1 MQCVPYKAGHHHVF
15 PSFWVRGE
23 RESTSAGGKI
33 GKRRKGPSSSFFLSF
48 LSSAEDAVQQSPHK
62 SLRWEFRRTASKAI
76 GAPILSLLS
85 FIFFFFLSSFSLF
98 LYTAHDLLLTP
109 ALVKSK
115 QNGNLFF
122 HKIQCAHVAIY
133 LIPLSRVT
141 NSLIEAT
148 AAATFY
154 FLSRRRRIKKGH
166 KKWFRG
172 CCIKWTQSS
181 TASRPSRQPS
191 HQQPSRFGRP

>member
-76 GAPILSLLS
+76 SISFTNDRRPDFLSS
-85 FIFFFFLSSFSLF
+85 FFLFFFLSIFILSISL
-98 LYTAHDLLLTP
+98 Y
-109 ALVKSK
+109 S
-115 QNGNLFF
+115 
-122 HKIQCAHVAIY
+122 
-133 LIPLSRVT
+133 
-141 NSLIEAT
+141 
-148 AAATFY
+148 
-154 FLSRRRRIKKGH
+154 
-166 KKWFRG
+166 
-172 CCIKWTQSS
+172 
-181 TASRPSRQPS
+181 SRPPVDSRSRQIKTKWEFIFP
-191 HQQPSRFGRP
+191 